1 MANICFSAA
10 ELTDRV
16 PPAAAAM
23 PALAAP
29 VHCGVPMEW
38 KTPAFAAMSVY
49 SMAPAT
55 AAVELPP
62 LWRCACGFQVDGIV
76 RPSKIPSMLSR

>member
-10 ELTDRV
+10 ELTDLV
-16 PPAAAAM
+16 PPAAM

-38 KTPAFAAMSVY
+38 MTPAIAAMSVY

-76 RPSKIPSMLSR
+76 RPSKFSSGLSR

>member
-1 MANICFSAA
+1 MANMCFSVA
-10 ELTDRV
+10 EPTGIV
-16 PPAAAAM
+16 PPAAIAV

-38 KTPAFAAMSVY
+38 KTPAITMSVY

-62 LWRCACGFQVDGIV
+62 LWRCACGFQLDGIV
-76 RPSKIPSMLSR
+76 RPSKFPSGLRR